1 MHYISA
7 NLFYSH
13 YFCGAAIIIRMKVWL
28 LQSTFCVVTNARTQK
43 FNGNYTPLNPE
54 YTEYSRKLFC
64 CGGQVHWRLCM
75 LIKNWNVWRTAK
87 WPRLGGQLLRAWVE
101 SPIRRWWGCV
111 TVSHMQHTNAPTVAP
126 SIAPTDQTDKCSLSR
141 PAAVHSGRLGR
152 GLLYSCHWEPGPGV

>member
-54 YTEYSRKLFC
+54 YSRKLFC

-75 LIKNWNVWRTAK
+75 LIKNWNVWQTAK

-101 SPIRRWWGCV
+101 SPILWAKDADRA
-111 TVSHMQHTNAPTVAP
+111 VSYMQHTNAPTMAP

-141 PAAVHSGRLGR
+141 PVAVHSARLGR